1 MKKIG
6 QTYRLGIWAVRSGK
20 IEEFIKAWQM
30 SVEWL
35 VENHPEG
42 WSGEA
47 LLLQDLGNPNK
58 FISFAWSTLPEK
70 TEELLAGTE
79 FQSFM
84 AGIQE
89 FCEEIQPHRMR
100 VVGYSVSR

>member
-1 MKKIG
+1 VKKIG
-6 QTYRLGIWAVRSGK
+6 QMYRLGMWMVRPEK
-20 IEEFIKAWQM
+20 VEEFIKAWQT

-35 VENHPEG
+35 AENHPDG

-47 LLLQDLGNPNK
+47 VLLQDSGSSNK
-58 FISFAWSTLPEK
+58 FISFSWSTMPEK
-70 TEELLAGTE
+70 TEELLAGIE

-89 FCEEIQPHRMR
+89 FCEEIQPHRMQ
-100 VVGYSVSR
+100 VVFSVSR